1 MHKILVVSFLSLCLI
16 VPIDGFAQSIFGVW
30 KNVDD
35 EDGKE
40 KSHIEIYE
48 EGGMVFGKVI
58 KLLPNATLTH
68 CPKCKDH
75 RENQPLIGM
84 VIIENMIK
92 YGEKYQDGEIL
103 DPKSGKMYSCLIS
116 LKDKNTLKV
125 RGYIGAPMFGRTQY
139 FYRVE

>member
-1 MHKILVVSFLSLCLI
+1 MHKIAIMFFFVLSLCLSTDSI
-16 VPIDGFAQSIFGVW
+16 GQSIFGVW

-48 EGGMVFGKVI
+48 EDGMLFGKVI
-58 KLLPNATLTH
+58 KLLPDATLTH
-68 CPKCKDH
+68 CPKCKDE

-92 YGEKYQDGEIL
+92 YGDEYQDGEIL

-116 LKDKNTLKV
+116 LKDDNTLKV
-125 RGYIGAPMFGRTQY
+125 RGYVVAPMFGRTQY
-139 FYRVE
+139 FYRVN